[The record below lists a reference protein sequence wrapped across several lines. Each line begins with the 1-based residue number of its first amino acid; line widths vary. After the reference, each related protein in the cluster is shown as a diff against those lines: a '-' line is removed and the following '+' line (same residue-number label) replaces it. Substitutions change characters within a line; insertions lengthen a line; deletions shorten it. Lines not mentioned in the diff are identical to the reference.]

1 MRTIAIG
8 ILAAA
13 GLALAVPANADSVSV
28 GVGGVGVGVHEHDGF
43 REHRGFHDR
52 AQVVVREREHA
63 RHCKVVIIHRDGM
76 TKKIK
81 RCG

>member
-13 GLALAVPANADSVSV
+13 GLALSAPAFADSVSI
-28 GVGGVGVGVHEHDGF
+28 GVGGSGVGVHEHEGYRDHGY
-43 REHRGFHDR
+43 RDR

-63 RHCKVVIIHRDGM
+63 RHCKVTIVHRDGM

-81 RCG
+81 RCD